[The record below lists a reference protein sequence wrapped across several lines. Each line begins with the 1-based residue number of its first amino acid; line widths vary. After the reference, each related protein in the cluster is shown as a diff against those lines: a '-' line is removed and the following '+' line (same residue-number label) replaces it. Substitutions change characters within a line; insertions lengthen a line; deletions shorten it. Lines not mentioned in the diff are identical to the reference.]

1 MKIVVVGGGVSGA
14 HAALTLLER
23 GLPVE
28 LWDVGRE
35 ENDFPLPGVPF
46 DRLREQLED
55 PISHFLGSDLS
66 AVVPAGSGELLRYP
80 PSRSFLAAPDD
91 PLSPFPS
98 SSSFQ
103 VYQSFHRG
111 GLANGWGANAL
122 TFDDDDLTDWPISSD
137 VLAPA
142 YARVQSRIPIAGP
155 EHDALSERFP
165 HQRPNQPAV
174 PLSAAD
180 RHFVGLWERRRD
192 RLADERMFLGRAR
205 LAVVTQPGRLE
216 QTCDLC
222 NRCLWGCPR
231 HSIYNP
237 AVTTL
242 RACEEHPTFRYR
254 RHRQVLRLD
263 GRDGR
268 ITAIEYRD
276 TRDGTLHRESCDL
289 VVLAAGALGSGAI
302 FLRTLAHTHPELAEG
317 TVGLM
322 DTRVVKIPYLLPGR
336 IGRPPEERMFQFN
349 RLILAVMNDTPGWP
363 RHLHGEIL
371 HLGALLDH
379 PLIEA
384 LPLGSRIGN
393 RFFHALRPAL
403 GVVSLFFPDRP
414 VAGNRM
420 ELADPPARP
429 DASLRLIQH
438 DSDDHRRLRQD
449 TIRRVRALLRR
460 LGCLPRPAVVSP
472 PGAGIHYAGTLPMG
486 SAPQGCDVNGRS
498 NLFRNLYL
506 ADGAA
511 FPTLPS
517 KSLTLTLAAHATR
530 VATHLDPTA

>member
-35 ENDFPLPGVPF
+35 EDDFPFPGVPF
-46 DRLREQLED
+46 DQLRERLED
-55 PISHFLGSDLS
+55 PVGYFLGDDLDG
-66 AVVPAGSGELLRYP
+66 VVPAGSGALLRYP
-80 PSRSFLAAPDD
+80 PSRDFLAPADD
-91 PLSPFPS
+91 PLSPFQPGD
-98 SSSFQ
+98 FQ

-122 TFDDDDLTDWPISSD
+122 TFDDDDLAAWPIAAAD
-137 VLAPA
+137 LAAA
-142 YARVQSRIPIAGP
+142 YQRVQQRIPIAGP
-155 EHDALSERFP
+155 EHDALSDRFP
-165 HQRPNQPAV
+165 HQHPNQPAV

-180 RHFVGLWERRRD
+180 RLFQTLWKRRQERLTD
-192 RLADERMFLGRAR
+192 SGMILGRAR

-237 AVTTL
+237 AVSTL
-242 RACEEHPTFRYR
+242 SSCEAHPGFRYR
-254 RHRQVLRLD
+254 CHRQVLRLE

-276 TRDGTLHRESCDL
+276 TRDGSLHREPCDL

-302 FLRTLAHTHPELAEG
+302 FLRTLARTHPRLAEG
-317 TVGLM
+317 TAGLM
-322 DTRVVKIPYLLPGR
+322 DTRVVKIPYLLPQR
-336 IGRPPEERMFQFN
+336 IGHPPEERMFQFN
-349 RLILAVMNDTPGWP
+349 RLILAVLGDHSGWP

-384 LPLGSRIGN
+384 LPLGSRIGS
-393 RFFHALRPAL
+393 RLFHALRPAL

-414 VAGNRM
+414 VTGNR
-420 ELADPPARP
+420 LALDDTTERP
-429 DASLRLIQH
+429 DAPLRLIQS
-438 DSDDHRRLRQD
+438 DSEDHRRLREA
-449 TIRRVRALLRR
+449 TVRRVRSLLRR
-460 LGCLPRPAVVSP
+460 LGCIPRPAVISP
-472 PGAGIHYAGTLPMG
+472 PGAGIHYAGTVPMG
-486 SAPQGCDVNGRS
+486 EGPLECDADGRA
-498 NLFRNLYL
+498 NLFSNLYL

-530 VATHLDPTA
+530 VAQKLEPAG